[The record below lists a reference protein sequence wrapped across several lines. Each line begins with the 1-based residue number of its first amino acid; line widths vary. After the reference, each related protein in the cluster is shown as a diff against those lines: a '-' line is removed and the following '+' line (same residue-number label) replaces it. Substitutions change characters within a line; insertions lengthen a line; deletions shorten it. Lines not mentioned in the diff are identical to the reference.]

1 MVQEKDN
8 FFCAENYEK
17 KIVHP
22 VNLFV
27 FLVICLNRYIIS
39 QIQFWTLLMKNIR
52 WNSLPVKEKKQ
63 VLSLTGSSQKGHGI
77 PSNPV

>member
-1 MVQEKDN
+1 MAQEKDK

-27 FLVICLNRYIIS
+27 FLVICLNRYIIC

-52 WNSLPVKEKKQ
+52 
-63 VLSLTGSSQKGHGI
+63 
-77 PSNPV
+77 